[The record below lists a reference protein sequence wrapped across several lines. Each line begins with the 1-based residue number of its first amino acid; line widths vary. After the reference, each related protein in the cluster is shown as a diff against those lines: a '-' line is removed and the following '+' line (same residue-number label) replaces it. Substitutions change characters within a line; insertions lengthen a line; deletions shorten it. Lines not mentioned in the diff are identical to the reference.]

1 MKSLI
6 IASVLAALPAGAY
19 ASQLD
24 SLAQAIVLADPAWQA
39 REASLRASAAA
50 VKAANTLP
58 GPEAEGEY
66 LWGPAGDNRW
76 GAGVSQSF
84 DWPGVYAARR
94 AESRAAANAFDRLA
108 SAELAERTLAARLTL
123 IDLIAARRRAST
135 VGRIADNLRRQTE
148 LTQRALDHGQA
159 TILDLR
165 KLQIAA
171 LEAGTRLEQAE
182 QARAEAIGQLR
193 AMGLR
198 AEVPDGLTY
207 PDATDTDAAVQNW
220 NAMPGVRAAEA
231 EAEAAEARARAAARS
246 LLPGFSIG
254 YRHQFEGGNHFNGI
268 SFGISLPSWGSKKAL
283 RAARA
288 EAEAARMQSE
298 VAHSSHDAALE
309 TLLRSLPGLK
319 ARTEAYRDALDTS
332 DYPVLLE
339 KSLNGGQISILTYIQ
354 ELNFFLE
361 AEMARI
367 EAEQQY
373 QAALASLSRFNTW
386 H

>member
-94 AESRAAANAFDRLA
+94 AESRAAANAFDLLA

-123 IDLIAARRRAST
+123 IDLIAARRRAAT

-159 TILDLR
+159 TYSTC
-165 KLQIAA
+165 A
-171 LEAGTRLEQAE
+171 
-182 QARAEAIGQLR
+182 
-193 AMGLR
+193 
-198 AEVPDGLTY
+198 
-207 PDATDTDAAVQNW
+207 
-220 NAMPGVRAAEA
+220 
-231 EAEAAEARARAAARS
+231 
-246 LLPGFSIG
+246 
-254 YRHQFEGGNHFNGI
+254 
-268 SFGISLPSWGSKKAL
+268 SF
-283 RAARA
+283 R
-288 EAEAARMQSE
+288 
-298 VAHSSHDAALE
+298 
-309 TLLRSLPGLK
+309 
-319 ARTEAYRDALDTS
+319 
-332 DYPVLLE
+332 
-339 KSLNGGQISILTYIQ
+339 
-354 ELNFFLE
+354 
-361 AEMARI
+361 
-367 EAEQQY
+367 
-373 QAALASLSRFNTW
+373 
-386 H
+386 